1 MKLIA
6 QRRPKVGLAALAA
19 LLIGALAFGPPAVS
33 AETYAVPTA
42 PVAVTVIQAD
52 GGLMVYWRGAQ
63 GSPPITNYVISGG
76 PGSCPIIVGPS
87 ARSALLPALTKEAMT
102 VTVQAVN
109 AYGFSDLKASTGTFK
124 ANSLASSDLKNVQLL
139 QFSDFHGALEA
150 SRTAIGAAGLA
161 AAFESD
167 RKLSKATL
175 TLSSGDNIGAAPPIS
190 SQFGELPTIKA
201 LNGMKLDVS
210 TFGNHEHDRNTQHLR
225 EMIRYSDFKW
235 IVSNYSSL
243 IGLKASNEK
252 RAQSY
257 TIIERGGVKVGV
269 IGINTSQTVEQVFP
283 GNLDF
288 TYAGVSSEI
297 VIQPDVAKAQKAV
310 DAAMTAGADLVVAL
324 IHEGWNQNLGGKAL
338 GPLIGFAE
346 DLKGVA
352 AVYGGHSHQ
361 QFGSIVNGVTTAMV
375 KNSGA
380 EYTRTQ
386 LCVDTKANK
395 VLGSSVEFIGKADV
409 ESLTPN
415 AAVTAMVT
423 SYKDKLNAK
432 MDVKIGTVVDLSP
445 RGGRPAVERS
455 GEAALGSFTADLVRA
470 KYGVDLALLNG
481 GGIRD
486 TFPAGNYK
494 PADSTLRRPAGAE
507 TVGPFDVTLGD
518 AYTVFPFGNSISTVM
533 VTGAGLW
540 AALENGVSNY
550 PNDGRFPQISGFK
563 FSFDST
569 KAAGSRI
576 VSVTKTDGTLIPKDT
591 KSYSIATLDF
601 LVYGG
606 DGYTQFNPATQ
617 QVRDLLVDVF
627 TDGLRADL
635 AAGKVTALKTDGRIT
650 VIK

>member
-1 MKLIA
+1 
-6 QRRPKVGLAALAA
+6 
-19 LLIGALAFGPPAVS
+19 
-33 AETYAVPTA
+33 
-42 PVAVTVIQAD
+42 
-52 GGLMVYWRGAQ
+52 MVYWRGAQ

-76 PGSCPIIVGPS
+76 PGSCPVIVGPN
-87 ARSALLPALTKEAMT
+87 ARRALLPALSKEAMT
-102 VTVQAVN
+102 VTVEAVN
-109 AYGFSDLKASTGTFK
+109 SYGFSPSTASTGTIT

-150 SRTAIGAAGLA
+150 SSTAIGAAGLA
-161 AAFESD
+161 AAFEAD

-190 SQFGELPTIKA
+190 SQFGELPTIRA
-201 LNGMKLDVS
+201 LNGMRLDVS
-210 TFGNHEHDRNTQHLR
+210 TFGNHEHDRATQHLR

-243 IGLKASNEK
+243 KGLKASNDK

-257 TIIERGGVKVGV
+257 TIIDRGGVKVGV
-269 IGINTSQTVEQVFP
+269 IGINTSQTVDQVFP

-297 VIQPDVAKAQKAV
+297 VIQTGVVKAQRAV
-310 DAAMTAGADLVVAL
+310 DAATAAGADLVVAL
-324 IHEGWNQNLGGKAL
+324 IHEGWNQNLGGEAL

-361 QFGSIVNGVTTAMV
+361 QFSSVVNGVTTAMV
-375 KNSGA
+375 KNSGVQ
-380 EYTRTQ
+380 YTRTQ

-395 VLGSSVEFIGKADV
+395 VLGSSVEFIGKSDV
-409 ESLTPN
+409 ASLTPN
-415 AAVTAMVT
+415 AAVTTMVGG
-423 SYKDKLNAK
+423 YKSRLNAK
-432 MDVKIGTVVDLSP
+432 MDVQIGSVADLSP

-455 GEAALGSFTADLVRA
+455 GEAALGSYTADLVRA
-470 KYGVDLALLNG
+470 KYEVDLALLNG

-486 TFPAGNYK
+486 TLPAGNYK
-494 PADSTLRRPAGAE
+494 PADATLRRPAGTQ

-518 AYTVFPFGNSISTVM
+518 AYTVFPFGNSISTAQIS
-533 VTGAGLW
+533 GAGLW

-550 PNDGRFPQISGFK
+550 PTDGRFPQVSGFK

-569 KAAGSRI
+569 KAVGSRI

-591 KSYSIATLDF
+591 ASYSIATLDF

-606 DGYTQFNPATQ
+606 DGYSQFNPANQ

-627 TDGLRADL
+627 TEGLKADL
-635 AAGKVTALKTDGRIT
+635 AAGKVTTLKTDGRIT